1 MTSDIPGERARII
14 KASPMLQAKVGSGTI
29 AEEMVE
35 KMQQTMDET
44 RIDFAPMAQKFL
56 DQLEGALKKARGG
69 SGDDALQIARMVEP
83 VMQIKGN
90 AGMFGYELVG
100 NLAST
105 VLNFLESIKAV
116 DKGVLEI
123 VEAHHKTL
131 SLIIKSKMSGSGG
144 AHGAQLQSELQD
156 ACKRYY
162 TKMGVTPAQP

>member
-14 KASPMLQAKVGSGTI
+14 KASPLLQAKVGSGTI
-29 AEEMVE
+29 TDDVVE
-35 KMQQTMDET
+35 KMQQVMDET
-44 RIDFAPMAQKFL
+44 QIDFAPMAQKFL
-56 DQLEGALKKARGG
+56 DQLEDALKKAQAGN
-69 SGDDALQIARMVEP
+69 GDAALQIARMVEP

-100 NLAST
+100 SLAGT

-116 DKGVLEI
+116 DKSVLEI

-131 SLIIKSKMSGSGG
+131 SLIVKSKMTGSGG
-144 AHGAQLQSELQD
+144 AHGAQLQNELQD

-162 TKMGVTPAQP
+162 TKMGITPAQP